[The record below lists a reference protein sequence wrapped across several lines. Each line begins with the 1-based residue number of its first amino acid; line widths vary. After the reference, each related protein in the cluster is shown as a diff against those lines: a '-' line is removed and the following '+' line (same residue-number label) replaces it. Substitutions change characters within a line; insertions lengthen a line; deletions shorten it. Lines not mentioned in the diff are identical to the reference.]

1 MNTDNEVII
10 IVVLQK
16 LPYFQRNI
24 FYLMNTAEDF
34 MDASNKILSM
44 NLKGQQR
51 QDVLFVMLEI
61 VQRQKQ
67 FNQYYVFLLG
77 IGRLNSEDF

>member
-1 MNTDNEVII
+1 
-10 IVVLQK
+10 
-16 LPYFQRNI
+16 
-24 FYLMNTAEDF
+24 MNTAEDF

-77 IGRLNSEDF
+77 MGYFDMPLRDQSLNSLLFASSTPIE

>member
-1 MNTDNEVII
+1 
-10 IVVLQK
+10 
-16 LPYFQRNI
+16 
-24 FYLMNTAEDF
+24 

-77 IGRLNSEDF
+77 MGYFDIPSRGRTPNPLSDSHCTPIEELI